1 MRKRP
6 KVNKAAVY
14 SDAELLGG
22 VPVFRGTRVFFQ
34 TLIDYLETGHPLSGF
49 LSDFPKVTRKQGLA
63 ALDQAKEALLAS
75 TRVLDDGC
83 GNCAGASSD
92 RSLTVAARNGR
103 LHLQPVAEPA
113 TVRERS
119 TDELGANLQPRLE

>member
-1 MRKRP
+1 MSKRP

-83 GNCAGASSD
+83 GIAQAPVQTGPSRSRLGMGACIYS
-92 RSLTVAARNGR
+92 R
-103 LHLQPVAEPA
+103 
-113 TVRERS
+113 
-119 TDELGANLQPRLE
+119 